1 MRDEGDLAV
10 VAVSQG
16 PNWHL
21 WNVVSLGPG
30 CIDTDSGRKGFSMAD
45 RVGTLLNRSGDG
57 VEEVF
62 IVSRGKVRTRFRRR
76 DELGW
81 SLRVES
87 RDSGNI
93 VEGKPEPT
101 AKPARRVSRP
111 RGQRVAYVR
120 VSAADQNEARQLEAV
135 GECDRVYVEKQSAR
149 SRADRVKLAECLGYL
164 RDGDELVVASMDRLA
179 RSLVDLK
186 QIVGE
191 ITAKGASVEFV
202 HERATYA
209 AGAEDP
215 RADLMLSLLGA
226 FAEFERAIIRERQA
240 EGIAIAKA
248 KGKYKG
254 RKRVLTAE
262 QINRARDRVEAGEGP
277 SAIARDLGVGRSTL
291 YRALQRQKSQ

>member
-1 MRDEGDLAV
+1 
-10 VAVSQG
+10 
-16 PNWHL
+16 
-21 WNVVSLGPG
+21 
-30 CIDTDSGRKGFSMAD
+30 MAD
-45 RVGTLLNRSGDG
+45 RIGTLLNRSGDG
-57 VEEVF
+57 GEEVLL
-62 IVSRGKVRTRFRRR
+62 VSRGKERTRFRRR

-81 SLRVES
+81 NFRVES
-87 RDSGNI
+87 TDSENV
-93 VEGKPEPT
+93 VEVTPEPKQKPKT
-101 AKPARRVSRP
+101 DQKPAGRASRP

-135 GECDRVYVEKQSAR
+135 GECDRVYIEKQSAR
-149 SRADRVKLAECLGYL
+149 SRADRVKLEECIRYL

-209 AGAEDP
+209 AGAQDP

-262 QINRARDRVEAGEGP
+262 QIDKARARIEAGEGP

-291 YRALQRQKSQ
+291 YRALQRQTS

>member
-1 MRDEGDLAV
+1 
-10 VAVSQG
+10 
-16 PNWHL
+16 
-21 WNVVSLGPG
+21 
-30 CIDTDSGRKGFSMAD
+30 MAD
-45 RVGTLLNRSGDG
+45 RIGTLLDRSGDG
-57 VEEVF
+57 GEEVL

-81 SLRVES
+81 NFRVES
-87 RDSGNI
+87 TDSENI
-93 VEGKPEPT
+93 IERKSPPQTGPKL
-101 AKPARRVSRP
+101 ARRVSRP

-135 GECDRVYVEKQSAR
+135 GECDRVYIEKQSAR
-149 SRADRVKLAECLGYL
+149 SRADRVKLEECIRYL

-209 AGAEDP
+209 AGAQDP

-240 EGIAIAKA
+240 EGIAIAKS

-262 QINRARDRVEAGEGP
+262 QIEKARARVEAGEGP

-291 YRALQRQKSQ
+291 YRALQRQA

>member
-1 MRDEGDLAV
+1 
-10 VAVSQG
+10 
-16 PNWHL
+16 
-21 WNVVSLGPG
+21 
-30 CIDTDSGRKGFSMAD
+30 MAD
-45 RVGTLLNRSGDG
+45 RIGTLLNCSGDG
-57 VEEVF
+57 GEEVL
-62 IVSRGKVRTRFRRR
+62 IVSRGSVRTRFRRR

-81 SLRVES
+81 NFRVES
-87 RDSGNI
+87 TDSENI
-93 VEGKPEPT
+93 IEQNPKRKP
-101 AKPARRVSRP
+101 KPARRISRP

-135 GECDRVYVEKQSAR
+135 GECDRVYIEKQSAR
-149 SRADRVKLAECLGYL
+149 SRADRVKLEECIGYL

-191 ITAKGASVEFV
+191 VTAKGASVEFV

-209 AGAEDP
+209 AGAQDP

-240 EGIAIAKA
+240 EGIAIAKG

-254 RKRVLTAE
+254 RKRVLTTE
-262 QINRARDRVEAGEGP
+262 QTGKARARIEAGEGP
-277 SAIARDLGVGRSTL
+277 SAIARELGVGRSTL
-291 YRALQRQKSQ
+291 YRALQRQIEGDGDDTSR

>member
-1 MRDEGDLAV
+1 
-10 VAVSQG
+10 
-16 PNWHL
+16 
-21 WNVVSLGPG
+21 
-30 CIDTDSGRKGFSMAD
+30 MAE
-45 RVGTLLNRSGDG
+45 RIGTLLNRSGDG
-57 VEEVF
+57 GQEVL
-62 IVSRGKVRTRFRRR
+62 IVSRGSVRTRFRRR

-81 SLRVES
+81 NFRVES
-87 RDSGNI
+87 TDSENVI
-93 VEGKPEPT
+93 ERNPKRKPRTDP
-101 AKPARRVSRP
+101 KSDPVRRVSRP

-120 VSAADQNEARQLEAV
+120 VSAADQNEARQLESV

-149 SRADRVKLAECLGYL
+149 SRADRVKLEECIRYL

-191 ITAKGASVEFV
+191 ITAKGARVEFV

-209 AGAEDP
+209 AGAQDP

-254 RKRVLTAE
+254 RKRALTDE
-262 QINRARDRVEAGEGP
+262 QVDNARARIDAGEGP

-291 YRALQRQKSQ
+291 YRALQRVEVSGTDTSR

>member
-1 MRDEGDLAV
+1 
-10 VAVSQG
+10 
-16 PNWHL
+16 
-21 WNVVSLGPG
+21 
-30 CIDTDSGRKGFSMAD
+30 MAD

-57 VEEVF
+57 GEEVL
-62 IVSRGKVRTRFRRR
+62 IVSRGNVRTRFRRR

-81 SLRVES
+81 NFRVES
-87 RDSGNI
+87 TDSENVI
-93 VEGKPEPT
+93 ERKPKL
-101 AKPARRVSRP
+101 KPDPKPGREASRP

-135 GECDRVYVEKQSAR
+135 GECDQVYIEKQSAR
-149 SRADRVKLAECLGYL
+149 SRADRAKLEECIRYL

-209 AGAEDP
+209 AGAQDP

-240 EGIAIAKA
+240 EGIAIAKT

-254 RKRVLTAE
+254 RKRVLTDE
-262 QINRARDRVEAGEGP
+262 QINEARARVEAGEGP

-291 YRALQRQKSQ
+291 YRALQRVHTN

>member
-1 MRDEGDLAV
+1 
-10 VAVSQG
+10 
-16 PNWHL
+16 
-21 WNVVSLGPG
+21 
-30 CIDTDSGRKGFSMAD
+30 MAD
-45 RVGTLLNRSGDG
+45 RIGTLLNRSGDG
-57 VEEVF
+57 GEEVL

-81 SLRVES
+81 NFRVES
-87 RDSGNI
+87 TDSENI
-93 VEGKPEPT
+93 VEGEP
-101 AKPARRVSRP
+101 KPARRSSRP

-135 GECDRVYVEKQSAR
+135 GECDRIYVEKQSAR
-149 SRADRVKLAECLGYL
+149 SRADRVKLAECIRYL

-191 ITAKGASVEFV
+191 VTAKGASVKFV

-209 AGAEDP
+209 AGAQDP

-262 QINRARDRVEAGEGP
+262 QIDKARVRIEAGEGP
-277 SAIARDLGVGRSTL
+277 SAIARDFGVGRSTL
-291 YRALQRQKSQ
+291 YRALQRHTR